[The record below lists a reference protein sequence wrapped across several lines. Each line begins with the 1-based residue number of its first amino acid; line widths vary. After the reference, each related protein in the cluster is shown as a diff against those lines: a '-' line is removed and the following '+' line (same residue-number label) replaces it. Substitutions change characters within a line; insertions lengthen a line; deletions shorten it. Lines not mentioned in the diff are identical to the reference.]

1 MPIDIKAA
9 VELANYDDDVHV
21 IVLQGKGRAFCAGY
35 DLVEFA
41 ENTEGATQSM
51 KRPWDPVTD
60 YYLMGRN
67 TNNFASLW
75 YSLKPTIAK
84 VRGFAVAGGE
94 VQVCF
99 WFYVFFMPSIRGSLS
114 CDIVV
119 MADDAKIGYPPARVW
134 GIPTTM
140 MWITRVGAEWAK
152 RMLFTG
158 QLISGKKAE
167 SIGLISECC
176 SESELDQRVED
187 LAMHIAAVPKNQLA
201 MSKLVVNNAVD
212 LQGLPQSQMLATLFD
227 GIARHSP
234 EGVAFK
240 KRSEKVGFKRA
251 VQERDSGQPIFP
263 EVSKKF
269 HRFEDSDPS
278 RQSKL

>member
-1 MPIDIKAA
+1 
-9 VELANYDDDVHV
+9 
-21 IVLQGKGRAFCAGY
+21 
-35 DLVEFA
+35 
-41 ENTEGATQSM
+41 
-51 KRPWDPVTD
+51 
-60 YYLMGRN
+60 
-67 TNNFASLW
+67 
-75 YSLKPTIAK
+75 
-84 VRGFAVAGGE
+84 
-94 VQVCF
+94 
-99 WFYVFFMPSIRGSLS
+99 
-114 CDIVV
+114 
-119 MADDAKIGYPPARVW
+119 
-134 GIPTTM
+134 M